1 MKPQS
6 PPVHVAVEFAGC
18 GHGVQEVVPHD
29 AGLVFEAQ
37 VLPHAWK
44 PMLQLMPQLT
54 PLQVAWPLSGTSH
67 GVQELPQV
75 FRLVLEAQ

>member
-1 MKPQS
+1 
-6 PPVHVAVEFAGC
+6 VH
-18 GHGVQEVVPHD
+18 EVVPHD

-44 PMLQLMPQLT
+44 PMLQMMPQLT
-54 PLQVAWPLSGTSH
+54 PLQVAWPLSGTTH
-67 GVQELPQV
+67 GVQEVPHV